1 MDVIQPGRAGI
12 AEKGSTLFYSA
23 ATPDRAIHN
32 VPGNGFSD
40 SAGLVHLLSNRE
52 RDVLRLLA
60 QGESTKE
67 ISQMLHVTEGTVR
80 TYRYRIMQKLD
91 ITDVAR
97 LIHFAVRH
105 QDAL

>member
-1 MDVIQPGRAGI
+1 MGEQLNLASAIIKQIQNTMRSI
-12 AEKGSTLFYSA
+12 ANKS
-23 ATPDRAIHN
+23 PDDE
-32 VPGNGFSD
+32 PQSFMD